1 MTITYVGPNA
11 WGSGK
16 GAPLSRAEHDGNV
29 RDLDQRIYALE
40 TNPPEPNEIEEVQV
54 TGSQMTFVMQDAS
67 TFGPF
72 TLPTARWVW
81 RGDWAASTVYS
92 VNDFVTDSDRNMY
105 LVLKTHT
112 SETTFDPSLQVDG
125 GSAYELI
132 MEIGNPAGWAWQGTW
147 DSNTAYTVNNLVA
160 DSVGTVYLVLQ
171 DHTSDTT
178 FDAAYEI
185 DANPV
190 YQLLVPGPQTVRG
203 AVTTSDAEIA
213 PTLDQAGY
221 VFLSDLWDESDYQDG
236 ANFIQFVI
244 PANDAVAYPI
254 GTQLH
259 VVQLGKTVEIAA
271 GSGVTL
277 SWPTTSA
284 DSPRTRDMNSMLTV
298 TQVDADSWI
307 VCGDMELARSSTGY
321 AGDVVEISGTTY
333 TARYDH
339 RNSYFRCTH
348 ASGCTITLSTGNLA
362 IGTELHFRQCA
373 AGQVTISTSGITLNA
388 KSGSTYKTAVQGSVV
403 TVKKVGATTWDFF
416 GDEA

>member
-29 RDLDQRIYALE
+29 RNLDQRIVALE

-72 TLPTARWVW
+72 TLPTSRWVW
-81 RGDWAASTVYS
+81 RGDWAASTVYA
-92 VNDFVTDSDRNMY
+92 VNDFLTDTDRNMY
-105 LVLKTHT
+105 LVLRTHT
-112 SETTFDPSLQVDG
+112 SEATFDPNLQVSG

-147 DSNTAYTVNNLVA
+147 ASNTAYTVNNLVA
-160 DSVGTVYLVLQ
+160 DVAGTIYLVLQ
-171 DHTSDTT
+171 DHTSAAP
-178 FDAAYEI
+178 FDAERLI
-185 DANPV
+185 GGDPV
-190 YQLLVPGPQTVRG
+190 YQLLVPVTQAVRG
-203 AVTTSDAEIA
+203 AVTVSDAVIE
-213 PTLDQAGY
+213 PTLEQAGF
-221 VFLSDLWDESDYQDG
+221 VFLASNYVEAEYQAGTD
-236 ANFIQFVI
+236 FVQFVI
-244 PANDAVAYPI
+244 PANEAVPYPV

-259 VVQLGKTVEIAA
+259 VVQTGNTVEIVA
-271 GSGVTL
+271 GSGV
-277 SWPTTSA
+277 SIIWPTTNA
-284 DSPRTRDMNSMLTV
+284 DTPRSRDIYSMLTL
-298 TQVDADSWI
+298 TQLEADYWAVS
-307 VCGDMELARSSTGY
+307 GDLELAGSSTGLS
-321 AGDVVEISGTTY
+321 GDVVTLTGTTY

-403 TVKKVGATTWDFF
+403 TVKKVGVDTWDFF